1 MTVDA
6 DFAALNPRQQ
16 QAVAHRG
23 GSVLILAGAG
33 AGKTRVLTSRIAWLA
48 ARGECAP
55 ENILAVTFTNKAAGE
70 MRARAAA
77 TLGDDPRRLTLGTF
91 HGVCHRLLRRHA
103 ARAGWDSNFVI
114 LDSQDQLSFVRR
126 LLREAGWSD
135 EIDAVDARAFVNAHK
150 EEAARAADLPPAA
163 GPRLQKLAQF
173 YALYEEKS
181 RAEAKVDFAEL
192 LLAGVELLR
201 ADGELRA
208 HYARRF
214 RHILIDEFQ
223 DTNRLQYDFLRLLD
237 SGENAFFAVGD
248 DDQSI
253 YGFRGAQPEN
263 MRRFLR
269 DYKVRDEDV
278 VRLEENYRSTTPILD
293 AANALIGQNRGRLG
307 KNLRG
312 QIGDGKPIAA
322 RIFADDETEARA
334 VAAEIAAL
342 RDGGARLSEIAALY
356 RLNAQ
361 SRQIEQQMLAAGLP
375 YRVYGGLR
383 FFDRAEIKRA
393 LAYMRLVAGD
403 DDDAFLRAINYP
415 PRGIGETRIG
425 QLRAR
430 AAEAGGWGAAV
441 AESADPKVRR
451 FAALLRELRQT
462 RAAGLEQIA
471 RACAEKSGLIAH
483 YESRTVDKERADNLR
498 ELIRAAADFSRA
510 PTASEEE
517 EEGDSLIRFL
527 ANAAL
532 ESSLD
537 QNADKDA
544 ANGGGAVNLMT
555 VHAAKGLEFERVYV
569 VGLEEGIFPAGRS
582 VAEGRSAIE
591 EERRLMYVAIT
602 RAKRELTLTRALRR
616 TLYGQSAR
624 NPSSRFLDEIPSELL
639 AIDPADETEIARADA
654 GGGDNWGRRPARDWR
669 ARRGDD
675 GGAPKPQAGDFAPRG
690 RPATTD
696 INGKPLCIGEQARHH
711 KYGVGVLVRLEG
723 AGDSAQVSLAF
734 KKHNIKTF
742 SAKLV
747 RLEKV

>member
-1 MTVDA
+1 M
-6 DFAALNPRQQ
+6 
-16 QAVAHRG
+16 
-23 GSVLILAGAG
+23 
-33 AGKTRVLTSRIAWLA
+33 
-48 ARGECAP
+48 
-55 ENILAVTFTNKAAGE
+55 
-70 MRARAAA
+70 
-77 TLGDDPRRLTLGTF
+77 
-91 HGVCHRLLRRHA
+91 
-103 ARAGWDSNFVI
+103 
-114 LDSQDQLSFVRR
+114 
-126 LLREAGWSD
+126 
-135 EIDAVDARAFVNAHK
+135 
-150 EEAARAADLPPAA
+150 
-163 GPRLQKLAQF
+163 
-173 YALYEEKS
+173 
-181 RAEAKVDFAEL
+181 
-192 LLAGVELLR
+192 
-201 ADGELRA
+201 
-208 HYARRF
+208 
-214 RHILIDEFQ
+214 
-223 DTNRLQYDFLRLLD
+223 
-237 SGENAFFAVGD
+237 
-248 DDQSI
+248 
-253 YGFRGAQPEN
+253 
-263 MRRFLR
+263 
-269 DYKVRDEDV
+269 
-278 VRLEENYRSTTPILD
+278 RLEENYRSTNSILD

-342 RDGGARLSEIAALY
+342 RDGGARLSEIATLY

-430 AAEAGGWGAAV
+430 AVEAGGWGAAV

-451 FAALLRELRQT
+451 FASLLRELRQT
-462 RAAGLEQIA
+462 RAAGLEAIA

-510 PTASEEE
+510 PTASEEEEE

-582 VAEGRSAIE
+582 VAESRSAIE

-624 NPSSRFLDEIPSELL
+624 NPSSRFWTRFRASCWPSIPPTRRRLRARTPAAATIGDGDRRAIGGRDAATTAARRSRKREISRR
-639 AIDPADETEIARADA
+639 ADGRRRRTLTAKRCASASRRGIANTAWACWCGKKARATARKCRWRSKNTASKLSTPKWRGWRKFDA
-654 GGGDNWGRRPARDWR
+654 QPLKRRVVALFGVGAH
-669 ARRGDD
+669 ARRRRD
-675 GGAPKPQAGDFAPRG
+675 
-690 RPATTD
+690 
-696 INGKPLCIGEQARHH
+696 C
-711 KYGVGVLVRLEG
+711 
-723 AGDSAQVSLAF
+723 S
-734 KKHNIKTF
+734 
-742 SAKLV
+742 
-747 RLEKV
+747 

>member
-150 EEAARAADLPPAA
+150 EDAARAADLPPAA

-430 AAEAGGWGAAV
+430 AVEAGGWGAAV

-451 FAALLRELRQT
+451 FASLLRELRQT
-462 RAAGLEQIA
+462 RAAGVGSNRA
-471 RACAEKSGLIAH
+471 R
-483 YESRTVDKERADNLR
+483 LR
-498 ELIRAAADFSRA
+498 RKKR
-510 PTASEEE
+510 
-517 EEGDSLIRFL
+517 
-527 ANAAL
+527 
-532 ESSLD
+532 LD
-537 QNADKDA
+537 
-544 ANGGGAVNLMT
+544 
-555 VHAAKGLEFERVYV
+555 
-569 VGLEEGIFPAGRS
+569 
-582 VAEGRSAIE
+582 
-591 EERRLMYVAIT
+591 
-602 RAKRELTLTRALRR
+602 RALRIAHSR
-616 TLYGQSAR
+616 QRARRQSAR
-624 NPSSRFLDEIPSELL
+624 
-639 AIDPADETEIARADA
+639 IDSGGGGFFARADGER
-654 GGGDNWGRRPARDWR
+654 GGRGRR
-669 ARRGDD
+669 
-675 GGAPKPQAGDFAPRG
+675 FADSLFGQR
-690 RPATTD
+690 
-696 INGKPLCIGEQARHH
+696 
-711 KYGVGVLVRLEG
+711 GVGNRR
-723 AGDSAQVSLAF
+723 S
-734 KKHNIKTF
+734 IKTRTKTRQT
-742 SAKLV
+742 AAG
-747 RLEKV
+747 RLI